1 MTGQTTDQPQDTP
14 LQERKGRT
22 KGAAPAIPLETRH
35 VFLDTQVYR
44 KLGHNPR
51 NRALAVLYDHIR
63 AHKIILHITD
73 VTLLEIQRQ
82 IRERIDAQ
90 IRAMEAVEK
99 HFVQWRKASPS
110 NGPSAPITI
119 EAEPLAADMFD
130 QIRQFVTQDCSAV
143 GHNALDVD
151 PRIIFDT
158 YFTRQP
164 PFHGENSKEFP
175 DAFALAA
182 LTRWCS
188 EKRERLYVVTEDKAM
203 AEAAARHSDL
213 LPLKDLHDV
222 LTRAAADLDT
232 EGEAIAEA
240 TLNLPGFDNS
250 FLDALTEEM
259 KAVVFIYSGDLP
271 EGEAYEGALVS
282 VEVIDD
288 WSVVGLS
295 QNRITLILSVMAI
308 ARVEIQFED
317 RDDARYDREDGVWY
331 GARSAATEIDEEV
344 RIQVLVDLDRSSGQV
359 VEARILDDEVG
370 VHGPS
375 DDIYDY

>member
-1 MTGQTTDQPQDTP
+1 MADAFKSLILDRDACEVIP
-14 LQERKGRT
+14 
-22 KGAAPAIPLETRH
+22 IPL
-35 VFLDTQVYR
+35 
-44 KLGHNPR
+44 
-51 NRALAVLYDHIR
+51 
-63 AHKIILHITD
+63 
-73 VTLLEIQRQ
+73 
-82 IRERIDAQ
+82 
-90 IRAMEAVEK
+90 
-99 HFVQWRKASPS
+99 ASS
-110 NGPSAPITI
+110 
-119 EAEPLAADMFD
+119 
-130 QIRQFVTQDCSAV
+130 
-143 GHNALDVD
+143 ALDEVSQVLSH
-151 PRIIFDT
+151 F
-158 YFTRQP
+158 F
-164 PFHGENSKEFP
+164 
-175 DAFALAA
+175 
-182 LTRWCS
+182 WC
-188 EKRERLYVVTEDKAM
+188 A
-203 AEAAARHSDL
+203 
-213 LPLKDLHDV
+213 
-222 LTRAAADLDT
+222 
-232 EGEAIAEA
+232 
-240 TLNLPGFDNS
+240 LNLPGFDNS